1 MQTFT
6 IDDAPNTSFDS
17 YTQLIVGLLG
27 FGQLLCKQTQGVG
40 EQLCQE
46 VARVTQGRARLLLP
60 CQDSSVEQEDFLP
73 TSVSFQVQFN
83 SRNYG
88 TLLIVPDPEQPV
100 TPAIPLPVAHLLAH
114 ICGLLLSSIELSVF
128 IERQSQRLECQDPGQ
143 LTRREREVLGLI
155 CQGHDQQTIAIM
167 LDITPSTVETY
178 QKRISGKL
186 GVHSERDIPLA
197 AYRAGLCSI
206 QDF

>member
-1 MQTFT
+1 MN
-6 IDDAPNTSFDS
+6 DLPNINFDS
-17 YTQLIVGLLG
+17 YSQLIVGLLG
-27 FGQLLCKQTQGVG
+27 FGQLLCKQTQGVA

-46 VARVTQGRARLLLP
+46 ITRATQGRARLHLP
-60 CQDSSVEQEDFLP
+60 SQDSSVEQDAPLP

-83 SRNYG
+83 ERNYG
-88 TLLIVPDPEQPV
+88 TLIIAPDPDNPV
-100 TPAIPLPVAHLLAH
+100 TPAIPLPVAHVLTHL
-114 ICGLLLSSIELSVF
+114 CGLLLFTIELSVF
-128 IERQSQRLECQDPGQ
+128 IESQSQRLESNNPVQ

-155 CQGHDQQTIAIM
+155 CHGHDQQTIARM